1 MDSQSSVT
9 CVDSVSRRIFLRSY
23 FYRGCFS
30 AEEEVGDIKA
40 VPLIGRGR
48 RVPSR
53 ADSQSASRRQN
64 YVYEVIFM
72 SVRTAIES
80 VVFEVVW
87 ADLVSFFRMSKWFGQ
102 MIPAPNG
109 SLLSEYPRQL

>member
-1 MDSQSSVT
+1 MICGGGVVSVDSQSSVT

-64 YVYEVIFM
+64 YVYEVIFC
-72 SVRTAIES
+72 RFA
-80 VVFEVVW
+80 
-87 ADLVSFFRMSKWFGQ
+87 
-102 MIPAPNG
+102 
-109 SLLSEYPRQL
+109 LLSRVWCSK